1 MNEKHFLEA
10 RWQAHLSLANR
21 YGNPAPKEDKH
32 RQGSGDKPSQRH
44 SSMAGE
50 VPGTLSIYSVLYHAL
65 QSHDI
70 DPLTPEILH
79 VLKRSAEKTRD
90 LRCDQQGLFVPVGKA
105 PNCSV

>member
-10 RWQAHLSLANR
+10 RWQAHLSLANQ

-44 SSMAGE
+44 SLMAGE

-70 DPLTPEILH
+70 DPITPEILH

-90 LRCDQQGLFVPVGKA
+90 LRCDQQELFVPVGKA